1 MKSVFVVMLL
11 SYVIVE
17 FALGARIKLW
27 IRSIALIGLMTLG
40 LVIQRDFVHF
50 WPAVLII
57 SVLYGMISF
66 FTENK
71 YGRRGRE
78 CRTFL
83 IVQGVKLIS
92 LFTVYYAYG
101 SYTPVFSLTLFQE
114 SQIVQFEV
122 LAIILVANIW
132 MAPQLIR
139 VVLNDFKIS
148 NSEKADHDC
157 DNRKGI
163 DRAGTYIG
171 ILERLLIL
179 VAVYLANGNLNS
191 FISVIGVIFGIKTA
205 ARFKNFEK
213 NDPFVE
219 YYIIGTLMS
228 ILFAFVS
235 TSIWFYIY

>member
-40 LVIQRDFVHF
+40 LVIQGDFVHF
-50 WPAVLII
+50 WPAILII
-57 SVLYGMISF
+57 SVLYGMISL

-71 YGRRGRE
+71 SGRRGRE
-78 CRTFL
+78 CKRFL

-92 LFTVYYAYG
+92 VFTVYYTFG

-114 SQIVQFEV
+114 SRIVQLEV
-122 LAIILVANIW
+122 LAIILIANIW
-132 MAPQLIR
+132 IAPQLIR
-139 VVLNDFKIS
+139 VVLNDFKTS
-148 NSEKADHDC
+148 NEEKIDC
-157 DNRKGI
+157 DDRKGI
-163 DRAGTYIG
+163 ERAGTYIG